1 MLDEVGLLEHPG
13 LVCARLAR
21 CLHLGAQLLIE
32 PRLPRPQQVVQEG
45 VAADRGAGGGGEL
58 KNICML
64 LKKYL
69 N

>member
-21 CLHLGAQLLIE
+21 GLHLGAQLAVQ

-58 KNICML
+58 KNICM
-64 LKKYL
+64 
-69 N
+69 

>member
-21 CLHLGAQLLIE
+21 GLHLGAQLLIE

-45 VAADRGAGGGGEL
+45 VAADRGAGGG
-58 KNICML
+58 
-64 LKKYL
+64 
-69 N
+69 